1 MKRTTLIAAVLA
13 ALIMA
18 TGFAAA
24 APGNAPVDV
33 DTGADRIDDHAENEQ
48 QHANDRDDRS
58 ENAATEHTENDAAA
72 GERNGNGATD
82 ERNGQGPNVD
92 LPAQVPDHV
101 STIHDRISSF
111 LSGGLEGSLGD
122 AISELTPGDGEDQT
136 ESDDGSEQIQSDDS
150 DEQTESSTADEQ
162 TESDTTDEQ
171 TESNDSVEQTESSD
185 SNETE
190 A

>member
-1 MKRTTLIAAVLA
+1 MKRTTLIAAVFA
-13 ALIMA
+13 ALIVA
-18 TGFAAA
+18 SGFAAA

-72 GERNGNGATD
+72 DERNGNGATD

-111 LSGGLEGSLGD
+111 LSGDLETSLGD
-122 AISELTPGDGEDQT
+122 AISAVTPGDENAD
-136 ESDDGSEQIQSDDS
+136 ESDEAGDASEDEID
-150 DEQTESSTADEQ
+150 DEQTDDQQTGDEQTGDEQTDNEQTDEQ
-162 TESDTTDEQ
+162 TESDDTQ
-171 TESNDSVEQTESSD
+171 SD
-185 SNETE
+185 